1 MGNKNAP
8 QAEQAERAEIMPLA
22 EEEVTLSKQREVD
35 SRLRL
40 ERTTHSVDKLLEAE
54 LTRDEVHIEH
64 VAKNQ
69 LLTSDDS
76 PQVRQEGEVLIIP
89 VIEEQVE
96 IIRRKVLKEE
106 IHIHKRTK
114 TELFRESVTLRN
126 QEVTITKEKP

>member
-8 QAEQAERAEIMPLA
+8 QADKTECEQVMQLA
-22 EEEVTLSKQREVD
+22 EEEVTLSKQRQVD

-40 ERTTHSVDKLLEAE
+40 ERTTRSVEKLLEAE
-54 LTRDEVHIEH
+54 LASDEVHIEH
-64 VAKNQ
+64 VAINQ
-69 LLTSDDS
+69 PLTSDDS
-76 PQVRQEGEVLIIP
+76 PQVRQEGDVFIIP

>member
-8 QAEQAERAEIMPLA
+8 QADKAESAEVMQLA
-22 EEEVTLSKQREVD
+22 EEEVTLSKQRQVD

-40 ERTTHSVDKLLEAE
+40 ERTTHSVEKLLEAE
-54 LTRDEVHIEH
+54 LASDEVHIEH
-64 VAKNQ
+64 VAINRPV
-69 LLTSDDS
+69 TAEDS
-76 PQVRQEGEVLIIP
+76 AQVRQEGDVLIIP

-96 IIRRKVLKEE
+96 IIRRKILKEE

-114 TELFRESVTLRN
+114 TEIFRESVTLRH